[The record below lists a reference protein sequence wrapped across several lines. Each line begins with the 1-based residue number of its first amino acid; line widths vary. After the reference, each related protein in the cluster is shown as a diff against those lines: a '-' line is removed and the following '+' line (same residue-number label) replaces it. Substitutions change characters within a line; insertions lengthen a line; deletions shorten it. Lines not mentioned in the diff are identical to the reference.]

1 MVIVIINPAS
11 GTGHRT
17 VEARGRARAAMAARA
32 FVELGVPHRI
42 EITERAGHG
51 AEIARRA
58 IADGASLVCGW
69 GGDGTMNEVASV
81 LAQSP
86 LPLGVIPGGSG
97 NGLARELGISLQ
109 PMRAMQQAV
118 TGVDRW
124 LDVGE
129 IGGRLFVNV
138 AGIGFDAHVA
148 RCFNEPGRRRGFLA
162 YLATSFT
169 QLLTYR
175 SEAYAIALPSET
187 IEGKALMVVVANSA
201 QYGNGARVAPL
212 AQPDD
217 GRLDLVVVAPSSP
230 LRSMWR
236 ARRLFDGKLA
246 REKGVS
252 FRLAETLTISSLNG
266 SSPDGTSSFNS
277 HGAANGKP
285 ASTNGAPANSAT
297 VNGVNGTLWFHVD
310 GEPVQGANGSLDVR
324 IHPRALRVRVPRA

>member
-17 VEARGRARAAMAARA
+17 IAARGRARAAMASRA

-42 EITERAGHG
+42 ELTERAGHG
-51 AEIARRA
+51 AEITRQA
-58 IADGASLVCGW
+58 IAGGASLVCGW
-69 GGDGTMNEVASV
+69 GGDGTMNEIASV
-81 LAQSP
+81 LAHSP
-86 LPLGVIPGGSG
+86 VPLGVIPGGSG

-118 TGVDRW
+118 MGSDRS

-148 RCFNEPGRRRGFLA
+148 RCFNAPGRRRGFLA
-162 YLATSFT
+162 YLTTSFT
-169 QLLTYR
+169 QLLRYR
-175 SEAYAIALPSET
+175 AESYTIALPGGET
-187 IEGKALMVVVANSA
+187 ISGKALMVVLANSA

-217 GRLDLVVVAPSSP
+217 GRLDLVVVEPSSP

-246 REKGVS
+246 GEKGVS
-252 FRLAETLTISSLNG
+252 FRLAETLTISSLAG
-266 SSPDGTSSFNS
+266 VDG
-277 HGAANGKP
+277 HGATANGTATATANSTTV
-285 ASTNGAPANSAT
+285 ASVNGA
-297 VNGVNGTLWFHVD
+297 LWFHVD
-310 GEPVQGANGSLDVR
+310 GEPVQGANCSLDVR